1 MGNIGVHI
9 GLRMLFHDKKRL
21 ILSMM
26 GISFSVVIMFMQM
39 GFFNGINDSQ
49 ANIVH
54 LMNADAVLLN
64 EKRTNLNKWNRFP
77 IYKVQQTLVKHGVEE
92 IIPVYKEG
100 VGLKTRPQISISA

>member
-1 MGNIGVHI
+1 MGKIGVHI
-9 GLRMLFHDKKRL
+9 GLRMLFYDKKRL

-77 IYKVQQTLVKHGVEE
+77 IFQVQQTLVKHGVDN
-92 IIPVYKEG
+92 
-100 VGLKTRPQISISA
+100 TRLQGGRW